1 MIEKRNEM
9 LEKKKKL
16 ENQLL
21 KLQNKL
27 RDTQKEV
34 EVKEEVMTQQLE
46 QQKQAF
52 ESKGAHLRIL
62 IESKRTRSRS
72 ARRKSLAPSGRNR
85 TTSRRATLYKSP
97 NQSPPLSPTNV

>member
-1 MIEKRNEM
+1 MF
-9 LEKKKKL
+9 EKKKKL
-16 ENQLL
+16 ENELL

-34 EVKEEVMTQQLE
+34 EVKEQVMTEQLE

-62 IESKRTRSRS
+62 IDSKRARSRS
-72 ARRKSLAPSGRNR
+72 SRRKSLAPSTRNR
-85 TTSRRATLYKSP
+85 MSTRRIPFNYKSP
-97 NQSPPLSPTNV
+97 NQSPPLSPPNV